1 MDQRIEVIKQW
12 LGTGSINIFGL
23 PFSGKDTIGIRLAEL
38 LGAKFLSSGLIL
50 RAAENE
56 DKELLHEMSAGN
68 LAPTDKFKGI
78 VLPYLTR
85 QDLEDYPLVLSSV
98 GRWEGEE
105 YDVITAAANGGHP
118 IQAVIL
124 LNVSEAEVKN
134 RWEASKVTQD
144 RGDRKDDESERILDT
159 RIKEFIE
166 KTMPVIETYR
176 KRELLVPVSAN
187 TDKESVFNNVIEGLY
202 EMAMRDQGREIP
214 LNQ

>member
-1 MDQRIEVIKQW
+1 MDQRIITIKQW

-23 PFSGKDTIGIRLAEL
+23 PFSGKDTIGVRLAEL

-50 RAAENE
+50 RAAESE
-56 DKELLHEMSAGN
+56 DKDLLREMSAGN
-68 LAPTDKFKGI
+68 LAPTSKFSSI

-85 QDLEDYPLVLSSV
+85 ADLAEFPLILSSV

-105 YDVITAAANGGHP
+105 YDVISTCDVSGHS
-118 IQAVIL
+118 IKAVVL

-134 RWEASKVTQD
+134 RWTSSKMLQD
-144 RGDRKDDESERILDT
+144 RGERSDDHDEKILDT
-159 RIKEFIE
+159 RIQEFIT

-176 KRELLVPVSAN
+176 KRELLIPVSAN
-187 TDKESVFNNVIEGLY
+187 ADRETVFNNVLNGIY
-202 EMAMRDQGREIP
+202 EMALKDQGHEIP